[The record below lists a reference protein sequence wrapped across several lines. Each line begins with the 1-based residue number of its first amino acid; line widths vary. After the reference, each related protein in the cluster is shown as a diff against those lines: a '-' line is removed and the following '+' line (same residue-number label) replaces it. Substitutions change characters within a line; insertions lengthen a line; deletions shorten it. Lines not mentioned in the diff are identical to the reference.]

1 MAIDTRYFHDLGVVF
16 RNVVDAATDVGR
28 ATLSLSPTGDL
39 QLVNGKDKLST
50 QLARA
55 ILNERVHI
63 PLNEVG
69 VTDRQ
74 IKTLILIILRNYKKI
89 QVASVNS
96 VDPVFIGFNI
106 YRKGGP
112 VSFIGDTSDTF
123 VKVSKDPVTH
133 IFTDT
138 GLQNG
143 FSYEYS
149 ISRTFRGGVEG
160 PPLEQMIIAPSQFLT
175 KQKTVIG
182 TWVTGEPGDGAISLY
197 VDTNRRYFKA
207 ELLSNIKAIRVMQS
221 TSEPR
226 RLIVEVEI
234 VTILGTLL
242 SFSIGRQIN
251 IT

>member
-1 MAIDTRYFHDLGVVF
+1 MAIDTRYYHDLGVVF
-16 RNVVDAATDVGR
+16 RDVVDAATDVGK

-39 QLVNGKDKLST
+39 QLVNGKDKLAV

-55 ILNERVHI
+55 IMNERVNV
-63 PLNEVG
+63 PLNEFG

-74 IKTLILIILRNYKKI
+74 IKTLILVILRNYKKI
-89 QVASVNS
+89 QVESVNS
-96 VDPVFIGFNI
+96 VDPAFIGFNV

-123 VKVSKDPVTH
+123 VKVSNDPVTH

-143 FSYEYS
+143 FSYEYA
-149 ISRTFRGGVEG
+149 ISRMFKGGAEG
-160 PPLEQMIIAPSQFLT
+160 PPLEQMVIAPSQFLT

-182 TWVTGEPGDGAISLY
+182 ARLTGEPGDGSITLY
-197 VDTNRRYFKA
+197 VDTNRRYFKS
-207 ELLSNIKAIRVMQS
+207 ELLSASKAIRVMQS
-221 TSEPR
+221 VIDPR
-226 RLIVEVEI
+226 RWIIEVEI
-234 VTILGTLL
+234 VTVLGTLL
-242 SFSIGRQIN
+242 SLSIGRQVD